1 MISDRISY
9 ISSFLP
15 HVPSG
20 ENLESLEKLLL
31 FEGFFSPLVVCPKEH
46 REQTAIRNALAHINV
61 LMLLAKVS
69 RQRF

>member
-31 FEGFFSPLVVCPKEH
+31 FEGFFSPLVVFPKEH
-46 REQTAIRNALAHINV
+46 HEQTSPLNDLIKSE
-61 LMLLAKVS
+61 LLCYDLCAS
-69 RQRF
+69 YN